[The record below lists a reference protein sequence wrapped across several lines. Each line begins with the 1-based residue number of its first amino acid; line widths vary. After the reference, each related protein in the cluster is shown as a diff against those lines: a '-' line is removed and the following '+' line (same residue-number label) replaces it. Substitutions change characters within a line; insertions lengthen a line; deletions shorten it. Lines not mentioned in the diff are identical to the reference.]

1 MLKRD
6 FDYLR
11 ELVQD
16 FFSQPYISD
25 KLQLISDIDITGW
38 EIWFQVEFSFFL
50 KQHSSKVDWKRE
62 HKIPFDLR
70 KEKSK
75 KNMCIDFFIRKKG
88 WKKDHYLLLEVKQHK
103 DAGTCMNAMLDDL
116 IKLNKMRPTNLQE
129 ARSFWMLG
137 IFSKNIE
144 QSIEDINQKLQDR
157 LTKREISLNPDM
169 ILISEI
175 EKTNYTF
182 LIL

>member
-1 MLKRD
+1 
-6 FDYLR
+6 
-11 ELVQD
+11 
-16 FFSQPYISD
+16 
-25 KLQLISDIDITGW
+25 
-38 EIWFQVEFSFFL
+38 
-50 KQHSSKVDWKRE
+50 
-62 HKIPFDLR
+62 
-70 KEKSK
+70 
-75 KNMCIDFFIRKKG
+75 
-88 WKKDHYLLLEVKQHK
+88 
-103 DAGTCMNAMLDDL
+103 MNAMLDDL

-144 QSIEDINQKLQDR
+144 QGIEDINQKLQDR

-175 EKTNYTF
+175 EKTNYAF